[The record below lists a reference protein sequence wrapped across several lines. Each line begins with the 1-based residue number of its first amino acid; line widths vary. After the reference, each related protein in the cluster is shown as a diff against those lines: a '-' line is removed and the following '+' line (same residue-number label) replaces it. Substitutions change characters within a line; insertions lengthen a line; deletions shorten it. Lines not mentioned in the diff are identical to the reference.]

1 MGLIL
6 HQFISKNENQSQYYL
21 DYKKT
26 SFFIENNAKTRF
38 EIVKMFLHTFF
49 KAVYIKQNRGK
60 RLFPDFRTCAFHNEQ
75 STI

>member
-26 SFFIENNAKTRF
+26 SFFNSHNKT
-38 EIVKMFLHTFF
+38 
-49 KAVYIKQNRGK
+49 
-60 RLFPDFRTCAFHNEQ
+60 NEQ
-75 STI
+75 KSQHFLLVLVIF